1 MFTLPTKFGRNL
13 SVKVFVPIKMLQLNW
28 TPYTSL
34 TSQIQQPVNHRHT
47 RVRWLTDNM
56 DSHTPLLDTTAATSS
71 SSELLEVD
79 GGDYLEVK
87 GFKQARKV
95 FAVETVRI
103 WKIALPIVFNILCQY
118 GVNSI
123 TNIFVGHLGD
133 IELSA
138 ISLINSVIGTFA
150 FGFMVS
156 LIWVFLYYS

>member
-1 MFTLPTKFGRNL
+1 MFLLKCCNSTELNNL
-13 SVKVFVPIKMLQLNW
+13 
-28 TPYTSL
+28 TP
-34 TSQIQQPVNHRHT
+34 QIQQHVDHRHT

-56 DSHTPLLDTTAATSS
+56 DSHTPLLNTTAATSS

-95 FAVETVRI
+95 FAIETLRI

-133 IELSA
+133 IQLSA

-156 LIWVFLYYS
+156 LFQSKVFFFFFCLLFSFYPIWVFL